1 VPGVSEDVLSASRY
15 WEMRLLRRLRP
26 GKQRV
31 SF

>member
-1 VPGVSEDVLSASRY
+1 VSEDVLSASRY
-15 WEMRLLRRLRP
+15 WEMWLLRRLLP